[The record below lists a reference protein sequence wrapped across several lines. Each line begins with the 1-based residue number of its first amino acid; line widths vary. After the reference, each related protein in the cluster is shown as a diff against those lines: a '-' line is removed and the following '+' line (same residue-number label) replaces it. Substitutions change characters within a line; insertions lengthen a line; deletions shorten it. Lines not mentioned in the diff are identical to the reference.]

1 MREMTDQEA
10 EFWDDYYTK
19 NTIMPDPDKPGY
31 FARKGLVLGSLDDSS
46 RLDPDVTEYLRTQ
59 ATATGQ
65 TQAQIASTI
74 IREKFAKGA

>member
-10 EFWDDYYTK
+10 EYWDDYYTK

-31 FARKGLVLGSLDDSS
+31 FARKGLVLGN
-46 RLDPDVTEYLRTQ
+46 LDPDVTEYLRTQ
-59 ATATGQ
+59 AATTGQ